1 MFVNT
6 ASVRTLQFLTPM
18 LNVVHKRNVSRDS
31 VTFPLLPKMTVTDM
45 LEKNI
50 FQGFVYIL
58 LIIVVLV
65 AIQLNFIV
73 LF

>member
-6 ASVRTLQFLTPM
+6 ASVRTLQFLAPM

-31 VTFPLLPKMTVTDM
+31 INFPLLPKMTVTDM

-50 FQGFVYIL
+50 FQGFYIL
-58 LIIVVLV
+58 LIIIVLV
-65 AIQLNFIV
+65 TIQLNLII

>member
-6 ASVRTLQFLTPM
+6 ASVRTLQFLAPM
-18 LNVVHKRNVSRDS
+18 LNVVHKRNVLRDS
-31 VTFPLLPKMTVTDM
+31 IDFPLLPKMTVTDM

-50 FQGFVYIL
+50 FQGFHIL
-58 LIIVVLV
+58 LVIIVLV
-65 AIQLNFIV
+65 TIQLNFII